1 MNSIE
6 IKKITMRKTILII
19 GIFLISL
26 TTNAQ
31 FGSPVVIDS
40 TISATIINII
50 TADLNNDGK
59 KDIITSHYQNQINW
73 YENNIGN
80 FSSEQSITNTLP
92 KPYHLDVA
100 DANGDGFIDVLA
112 TNNQGNNSSVVLYFN
127 VSGGT
132 SWNQIIIDDSIQFA
146 YKSFFVDVENDGD
159 LDIITNTDL
168 EITMYKNLG
177 LGNFSSRII
186 ISDTI
191 NSNEF
196 YSLTVN
202 DFNNDNFKD
211 FAVHSGHG
219 LELYINNTDTT
230 FTLTDTIDTSLN
242 GFITSIDIDNDNDI
256 DILSG
261 TSSVQNITT
270 FKNDGLGNFT
280 FYEATSY
287 YCGDLQNLPF
297 VNTRLNNDLFTDA
310 LYIPIV
316 SRQIFWKQNNGIGN
330 LTTPIMID
338 STFLYLNVYTDDID
352 NDSDNDIIWY
362 GNNTNTG
369 VKNLGVITNN
379 TIVLSLNDLRNDN
392 HITIYPNPAN
402 EILNIE
408 TKGNIKE
415 IFLYNNLNQLLLTT
429 FEKNINLQNLQN
441 GLYFIRILLK
451 DGTIYTEKIIKTTN
465 R

>member
-1 MNSIE
+1 
-6 IKKITMRKTILII
+6 MRKTILII

-73 YENNIGN
+73 YKNNIGN
-80 FSSEQSITNTLP
+80 FSSKQSITNTLP

-112 TNNQGNNSSVVLYFN
+112 TNDQGNNSSVVLYFN

-132 SWNQIIIDDSIQFA
+132 SWNQIIIDDSIQGAA

-159 LDIITNTDL
+159 LDIITNTDM

-219 LELYINNTDTT
+219 LQLYINNTDTT

-256 DILSG
+256 DILSVI
-261 TSSVQNITT
+261 SSAQNITT

-280 FYEATSY
+280 FFEATSY
-287 YCGDLQNLPF
+287 YCGNLQNLPF

-402 EILNIE
+402 EFLNIE

-415 IFLYNNLNQLLLTT
+415 IYLYNNIGQLLLTT
-429 FEKNINLQNLQN
+429 FEKKINLQNLQN